1 MGLQPVKRLEWLG
14 SVGVDKP
21 CRLAIIVVRI
31 RRNLMSKLAIT
42 GKGGV
47 GKTTLASVLAYLH
60 AREGRRVLAIDA
72 DPAANLAL
80 SLGFPPALA
89 TAIVPIAEMDDL
101 IYERTGAQRG
111 TVGGWFRLNPHV
123 DDIPDRFSAEHRGI
137 RLLRLGTVKQGGS
150 GCLCPENALLRALV
164 THLLLGRDDVVIMD
178 MEAGVEH
185 LGRATAQA
193 VDALIVVV
201 EPGRRSLDTARLIR
215 SLAGDIGLGRI
226 YLVANKVRD
235 DRDRALIEAQ
245 AQAEGF
251 EILGFLPAD
260 PQVVEADFTGQA
272 VFDCAPSLVRAA
284 EGVWRRL
291 EALTV
296 GAEGGSTR

>member
-1 MGLQPVKRLEWLG
+1 MG
-14 SVGVDKP
+14 
-21 CRLAIIVVRI
+21 
-31 RRNLMSKLAIT
+31 KLAIT

-47 GKTTLASVLAYLH
+47 GKTTLASILAYLY

-89 TAIVPIAEMDDL
+89 AAIVPIAEMDEL

-111 TVGGWFRLNPHV
+111 TTGGWFRLNPRV

-164 THLLLGRDDVVIMD
+164 THLLLARDEVVIMD

-215 SLAGDIGLGRI
+215 SLASDIGLGRI
-226 YLVANKVRD
+226 YLVANKMRD
-235 DRDRALIEAQ
+235 DRDRAFIEAQ
-245 AQAEGF
+245 AQTEGF
-251 EILGFLPAD
+251 EVLGYLPTD
-260 PQVVEADFTGQA
+260 PQVVDADFAGRA
-272 VFDCAPSLVRAA
+272 VFDCAPVLVQAA

-291 EALTV
+291 EALTAASAV
-296 GAEGGSTR
+296 